1 VEPRK
6 DSPNIRTGRF
16 LWMDEALKK
25 EYIRELRRRIEDGY
39 FFSDGIVTK
48 IVDDIAPVMNECID
62 GEVSLKY

>member
-1 VEPRK
+1 MEPRK
-6 DSPNIRTGRF
+6 DSPNIRSGRF

-25 EYIRELRRRIEDGY
+25 EYLRELRHRIEDGY

-62 GEVSLKY
+62 GEVSLRF

>member
-1 VEPRK
+1 ME
-6 DSPNIRTGRF
+6 
-16 LWMDEALKK
+16 EALKK
-25 EYIRELRRRIEDGY
+25 EYLRGLRCRIEDGY